1 VPKQPAALPPQQATV
16 APPAATAP
24 ATEAAPAPSDQQM
37 RAIRFI
43 CRHEFANN
51 CRGVPPGG
59 AEAIACLQRNPGK
72 LTPDC
77 KTSLA
82 ALGDAMPPA
91 AGPLPPPATRTPNAP
106 VVMTAVIGRRA
117 CAICSCTAAIQAS
130 ATAKRSP
137 A

>member
-1 VPKQPAALPPQQATV
+1 
-16 APPAATAP
+16 
-24 ATEAAPAPSDQQM
+24 M
-37 RAIRFI
+37 RAVRFT

-82 ALGDAMPPA
+82 ALGDTMPPA
-91 AGPLPPPATRTPNAP
+91 AGRCRRKRPAHPTR
-106 VVMTAVIGRRA
+106 
-117 CAICSCTAAIQAS
+117 
-130 ATAKRSP
+130 RSS
-137 A
+137 